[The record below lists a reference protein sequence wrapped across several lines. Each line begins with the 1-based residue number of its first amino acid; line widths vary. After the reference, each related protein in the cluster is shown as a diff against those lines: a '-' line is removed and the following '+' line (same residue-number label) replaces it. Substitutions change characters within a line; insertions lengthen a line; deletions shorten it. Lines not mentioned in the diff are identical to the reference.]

1 MGMSSGGHIFIVFYF
16 KYQFLV
22 DSGGG
27 GGIGPSLELF

>member
-22 DSGGG
+22 DSGWGG
-27 GGIGPSLELF
+27 LVLL

>member
-27 GGIGPSLELF
+27 RIGPSLELF